1 VKSRIAILLATALV
15 SSALAA
21 YVVEWSTALSYSMAY
36 GYTSNQDY
44 SYDITGDSI
53 PELFVSDSSSLKV
66 FNGVTHS
73 LIWTIPLAY
82 PYGGYPLI
90 ANTDGDANKEL
101 VFSAYS
107 VTPSYTGKFYVYDC
121 LTRNLEYSSPTK
133 SGYLSISVAD
143 IDGDHKSEI
152 CSISGPG
159 GRRVLEVYGSD
170 AQDIQEPPAPETES
184 RSAQAFPNPARHLVS
199 LPVAPGAPGL
209 VLITDLSGR
218 VVRSLAGS
226 ASALWDGSDDAG
238 LPVPPGTYVFRTGS
252 MSGKVELVH

>member
-1 VKSRIAILLATALV
+1 MKLRIAILLATALV

-21 YVVEWSTALSYSMAY
+21 YVLEWSTTLSYSLAY

-66 FNGVTHS
+66 FNGVTHT

-121 LTRNLEYSSPTK
+121 VTHNLEYPSPTK
-133 SGYLSISVAD
+133 SGYLNISVAD

-152 CSISGPG
+152 CSISGPAG
-159 GRRVLEVYGSD
+159 SRVLEVYGSD
-170 AQDIQEPPAPETES
+170 AQDVQEPPVPETGS
-184 RSAQAFPNPARHLVS
+184 GPAQAFPNPARRLVS
-199 LPVAPGAPGL
+199 LPVAPGVAGP
-209 VLITDLSGR
+209 VIITDLSGR
-218 VVRSLAGS
+218 IVRSLAGS
-226 ASALWDGSDDAG
+226 GIVLWDGSDDTG
-238 LPVPPGTYVFRTGS
+238 QPVPPGTYVFRAGS
-252 MSGKVELVH
+252 ASGKVELVY